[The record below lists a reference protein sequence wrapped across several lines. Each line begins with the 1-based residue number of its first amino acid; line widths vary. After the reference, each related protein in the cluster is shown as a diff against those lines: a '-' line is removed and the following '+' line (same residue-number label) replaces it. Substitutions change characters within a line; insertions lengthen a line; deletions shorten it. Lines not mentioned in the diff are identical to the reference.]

1 MKRKTLDDNCFMR
14 EAIRLARK
22 GIGKTSPNPIVG
34 VVIVRNGKIVGRGY
48 HKKYGDWHA
57 EINAIKDAN
66 GDVKGATAYITLEPC
81 CHYGKTPPC
90 VDTLIKE
97 KIGRVVVGTLDPNP
111 SVNSKGI
118 KTLRSKGIKVDV
130 GILED
135 ECRQL
140 NEHYFK
146 FIKSGIPYVT
156 VKYAQTLDGRI
167 ATKTGNSQ
175 WISSEA
181 LRKYVHRLRAVN
193 DYIMVG
199 VGTVIADDPQLN
211 VRYVKGKNPLRV
223 IVDSKLR
230 IPIES
235 SVLKDKNSHPTT
247 IATTSKAPSR
257 KVTVVKKLGAEVL
270 VVKKDKNGGVN
281 LRDLLREL
289 GKRGITSVMVEGGSE
304 IVTSLLRAN
313 LVDKMIILTAPK
325 IMGKGLE
332 AIGDLGVCKIK
343 DAIKF
348 SSFKTMKK
356 GDDFV
361 FVGTI
366 LKNAQVISA
375 THQQPCVNKG

>member
-1 MKRKTLDDNCFMR
+1 MNRETLDDNHFMR
-14 EAIRLARK
+14 EAIHLARK

-34 VVIVRNGKIVGRGY
+34 AVIVRNGEIIGRGY

-57 EINAIKDAN
+57 EINAIKDTN
-66 GDVKGATAYITLEPC
+66 GNVKGTTLYITLEPC

-90 VDTLIKE
+90 VETLIKE
-97 KIGRVVVGTLDPNP
+97 RIGRVVVGTLDPNP
-111 SVNSKGI
+111 RVNGKGI

-135 ECRQL
+135 ECREL

-181 LRKYVHRLRAVN
+181 LRAYVHRLRAVN
-193 DYIMVG
+193 DCIMVG
-199 VGTVIADDPQLN
+199 VGTVIADDPQLT
-211 VRYVKGKNPLRV
+211 VRYVKGRNPLRV

-230 IPIES
+230 IPLKS
-235 SVLKDKNSHPTT
+235 SVLKGNNSHLTT

-257 KVTVVKKLGAEVL
+257 KVTAVKNLGAEVL
-270 VVKKDKNGGVN
+270 VVKKDKNGRVS

-289 GKRGITSVMVEGGSE
+289 GKKGIASVMVEGGSD
-304 IVTSLLRAN
+304 IITSLLKAN

-332 AIGDLGVCKIK
+332 AIGDLGVCKVK

-348 SSFKTMKK
+348 SSFRTMRK

-366 LKNAQVISA
+366 LKD
-375 THQQPCVNKG
+375 T

>member
-1 MKRKTLDDNCFMR
+1 MNRKTLDHNHFMR

-34 VVIVRNGKIVGRGY
+34 AIIVRNGKIIGRGY

-66 GDVKGATAYITLEPC
+66 GSVKGATLYITLEPC

-90 VDTLIKE
+90 VETLIKE
-97 KIGRVVVGTLDPNP
+97 RIGRVVVGTLDPNP
-111 SVNSKGI
+111 RVNGKGI
-118 KTLRSKGIKVDV
+118 KTLRSNGIKVDV

-135 ECRQL
+135 ECREL

-181 LRKYVHRLRAVN
+181 LRTYVHRLRAVN
-193 DYIMVG
+193 DCIMVG
-199 VGTVIADDPQLN
+199 VGTVIADDPQLT
-211 VRYVKGKNPLRV
+211 VRFVKGRNPLRV
-223 IVDSKLR
+223 VVDSKLR
-230 IPIES
+230 IPVKS
-235 SVLKDKNSHPTT
+235 SILKDNNSHLTT
-247 IATTSKAPSR
+247 IATTSKASAR
-257 KVTVVKKLGAEVL
+257 KVTAVKNLGAEVL
-270 VVKKDKNGGVN
+270 VVRKDKTGGVS

-289 GKRGITSVMVEGGSE
+289 GKRGIVSVMVEGGSD
-304 IVTSLLRAN
+304 IITSLLKAN
-313 LVDKMIILTAPK
+313 LIDKMIILTAPK
-325 IMGKGLE
+325 ILGKGLE
-332 AIGDLGVCKIK
+332 AIGDLGVCKVK

-356 GDDFV
+356 GDDLV
-361 FVGTI
+361 FEGTI
-366 LKNAQVISA
+366 MKN
-375 THQQPCVNKG
+375 T

>member
-1 MKRKTLDDNCFMR
+1 MKKKTLDDNYFMR

-22 GIGKTSPNPIVG
+22 GIGKTSPNPVVG
-34 VVIVRNGKIVGRGY
+34 AVIVRNGKIIGRGY
-48 HKKYGDWHA
+48 HRKYGDWHA

-66 GDVKGATAYITLEPC
+66 SNVKGATAYITLEPC
-81 CHYGKTPPC
+81 SHYGKTPPC

-97 KIGRVVVGTLDPNP
+97 RIGRVVVGTLDPNP

-118 KTLRSKGIKVDV
+118 KTLKSKGMKIDV

-135 ECRQL
+135 ECREL

-146 FIKSGIPYVT
+146 FIKSGTPYVT

-193 DYIMVG
+193 DCIMVG

-211 VRYVKGKNPLRV
+211 VRYVRGNNPLRV
-223 IVDSKLR
+223 VVDSKLR
-230 IPIES
+230 IPIKS
-235 SVLKDKNSHPTT
+235 FVLKDNNSHLTT

-257 KVTVVKKLGAEVL
+257 KVTAVKGLGAEVL
-270 VVKKDKNGGVN
+270 VVKKDKKGGVS

-289 GKRGITSVMVEGGSE
+289 GKRGIMSVMVEGGSE

-343 DAIKF
+343 DTIKF
-348 SSFKTMKK
+348 SSFKTMRK
-356 GDDFV
+356 GDDLV
-361 FVGTI
+361 FEGTI
-366 LKNAQVISA
+366 
-375 THQQPCVNKG
+375 

>member
-1 MKRKTLDDNCFMR
+1 MNRKTFDDNHFMR

-34 VVIVRNGKIVGRGY
+34 AVIVRNGKIIGRGY
-48 HKKYGDWHA
+48 HKKFGGPHA

-66 GDVKGATAYITLEPC
+66 GSIKGATLYITLEPC

-90 VDTLIKE
+90 VETLIKE

-111 SVNSKGI
+111 RVNGKGV

-130 GILED
+130 RILED
-135 ECRQL
+135 ECREL

-146 FIKSGIPYVT
+146 FIRSGIPYVT

-175 WISSEA
+175 WISSKE
-181 LRKYVHRLRAVN
+181 LRTYVHRLRAVN
-193 DYIMVG
+193 DCIMVG
-199 VGTVIADDPQLN
+199 VGTVIADDPQLT
-211 VRYVKGKNPLRV
+211 VRYAKGRNPLRV
-223 IVDSKLR
+223 VVDSRLR
-230 IPIES
+230 IPLGS
-235 SVLKDKNSHPTT
+235 SVLKDNDSHLTT

-257 KVTVVKKLGAEVL
+257 KVIADKNLGAEVL
-270 VVKKDKNGGVN
+270 VVKKDKKGGVS
-281 LRDLLREL
+281 LKDLLREL
-289 GKRGITSVMVEGGSE
+289 GKKGIASVMVEGGSD
-304 IVTSLLRAN
+304 IITSLLKAN

-348 SSFKTMKK
+348 SSFSTMRK
-356 GDDFV
+356 GSDFV

-366 LKNAQVISA
+366 LKD
-375 THQQPCVNKG
+375 T

>member
-1 MKRKTLDDNCFMR
+1 MNRKSFDDDHFMR

-34 VVIVRNGKIVGRGY
+34 AVIVRNGKIIGRGY

-66 GDVKGATAYITLEPC
+66 CSVKGATIYITLEPC
-81 CHYGKTPPC
+81 CHYGNTPPC
-90 VDTLIKE
+90 VETLIKE
-97 KIGRVVVGTLDPNP
+97 KTGRIVVGTLDPNP
-111 SVNSKGI
+111 MVNGKGI
-118 KTLRSKGIKVDV
+118 KILRLKSVKVDV

-135 ECRQL
+135 ECLEL

-167 ATKTGNSQ
+167 ATKMGNSQ

-181 LRKYVHRLRAVN
+181 LRTYVHRLRAVN
-193 DYIMVG
+193 DCIMVG
-199 VGTVIADDPQLN
+199 VGTVIADDPQLT
-211 VRYVKGKNPLRV
+211 VRYVKGHNPLRI

-230 IPIES
+230 IPLRS
-235 SVLKDKNSHPTT
+235 SVLKDNNSHLTT
-247 IATTSKAPSR
+247 IATTSKAPA
-257 KVTVVKKLGAEVL
+257 KKMAIIKKLGVEVL
-270 VVKKDKNGGVN
+270 VVKKDKNGTVN
-281 LRDLLREL
+281 LRGLLREL
-289 GKRGITSVMVEGGSE
+289 GKRGITSVMVEGGAD
-304 IVTSLLRAN
+304 IITSLLKAN
-313 LVDKMIILTAPK
+313 LVDKMVILTAPK

-332 AIGDLGVCKIK
+332 AIGDLGVCKVK

-348 SSFKTMKK
+348 SSFRTMRK

-361 FVGTI
+361 FEGTV
-366 LKNAQVISA
+366 LKN
-375 THQQPCVNKG
+375 T

>member
-1 MKRKTLDDNCFMR
+1 MKKKTLDDNYFMR

-22 GIGKTSPNPIVG
+22 GIGKTSPNPVVG
-34 VVIVRNGKIVGRGY
+34 AVIVRNGKIIGRGY
-48 HKKYGDWHA
+48 HMKYGDWHA

-66 GDVKGATAYITLEPC
+66 SNVKGATAYITLEPC
-81 CHYGKTPPC
+81 SHYGKTPPC

-97 KIGRVVVGTLDPNP
+97 RIGRVVVGTLDPNP

-118 KTLRSKGIKVDV
+118 KTLKSKGMKIDV

-135 ECRQL
+135 ECREL

-146 FIKSGIPYVT
+146 FIKSGTPYVT

-193 DYIMVG
+193 DCIMVG

-211 VRYVKGKNPLRV
+211 VRYVRGNNPLRV
-223 IVDSKLR
+223 VVDSKLR
-230 IPIES
+230 IPIKS
-235 SVLKDKNSHPTT
+235 FVLKDNNSHLTT

-257 KVTVVKKLGAEVL
+257 KVTAVKGLGAEVL
-270 VVKKDKNGGVN
+270 VVKKDKKGGVS

-289 GKRGITSVMVEGGSE
+289 GKRGIMSVMVEGGSE

-343 DAIKF
+343 DTIKF
-348 SSFKTMKK
+348 SSFKTMRK
-356 GDDFV
+356 GDDLV
-361 FVGTI
+361 FEGTI
-366 LKNAQVISA
+366 
-375 THQQPCVNKG
+375 

>member
-1 MKRKTLDDNCFMR
+1 MKRKKIDDNHFMR

-22 GIGKTSPNPIVG
+22 GIGETSPNPIVG
-34 VVIVRNGKIVGRGY
+34 AVIVRNGKIMGRGY
-48 HKKYGDWHA
+48 HKKFGDWHA

-66 GDVKGATAYITLEPC
+66 GNVKGATLYITLEPC

-90 VDTLIKE
+90 VETLIKE
-97 KIGRVVVGTLDPNP
+97 KIGKAVIGTPDPNP
-111 SVNSKGI
+111 RVNGKGI
-118 KTLRSKGIKVDV
+118 KALRSNGIKVDV
-130 GILED
+130 GVLED
-135 ECRQL
+135 ECREL

-146 FIKSGIPYVT
+146 FIRSGITYVT

-181 LRKYVHRLRAVN
+181 LQTYVHRLRAVN
-193 DYIMVG
+193 DCIMVG
-199 VGTVIADDPQLN
+199 VGTVIADDPQLT
-211 VRYVKGKNPLRV
+211 VRYAKGRNPLRV
-223 IVDSKLR
+223 VVDSKLR
-230 IPIES
+230 IPLMS
-235 SVLKDKNSHPTT
+235 SVLKDDNSHLTI

-257 KVTVVKKLGAEVL
+257 KVTAVKNLGVEVL
-270 VVKKDKNGGVN
+270 VVKKDKNGGVS

-289 GKRGITSVMVEGGSE
+289 GKRGIMSVMVEGGSD
-304 IVTSLLRAN
+304 IITSLLKAN

-332 AIGDLGVCKIK
+332 AIGDLGVYKVK

-348 SSFKTMKK
+348 SSFRTMRK

-361 FVGTI
+361 FEGC
-366 LKNAQVISA
+366 L
-375 THQQPCVNKG
+375 